1 MATKIQVRRDTA
13 ANWVSVGPTL
23 SEGEFGFETDTNL
36 RKIGDGSAAW
46 DDAPYDPIVQND
58 TNENWVSRASVF
70 ADGEMLFVSDTKTL
84 KLGDG
89 STSWS
94 VLPHVQEGSIKT
106 STSVAASI
114 TAAHVGRIYEFKSNA
129 AAAAEFTLPATPA
142 DGYKIRIINDSQYT
156 LTVGP
161 GNATDFVWNSGAGY
175 GIELP
180 DRGTMVELRYDGT
193 NLKYDIL
200 NKVGGR
206 VMIEGLVL
214 DEPMSKIYKFSADN
228 SATAG
233 TAQDITNR
241 HKGICRVTTTSQYET
256 LSKFP
261 PGCFQF
267 DGNSDYIDYQD
278 SADWDI
284 FGTTTGHKTVSAWVF
299 FDDLAGTAE
308 GLIVQH
314 VGATD
319 GWYIYRNAA
328 GALEVILNAGATLNI
343 SGGALAQTTWHHIA
357 LVIVTTQGEVGLY
370 IDGTQV
376 AYDAAHTQDTFAASL
391 LVGELGGGVNYMDG
405 RMQNLQISYN
415 NPYNATPNIGVTDTF
430 TKPAQPTQL
439 MMK

>member
-13 ANWVSVGPTL
+13 ANWTSVSPIL
-23 SEGEFGFETDTNL
+23 SEGEIGFETDTNL
-36 RKIGDGSAAW
+36 KKVGDGSTTWPAV
-46 DDAPYDPIVQND
+46 PYDPILQND
-58 TNENWVSRASVF
+58 TNANWTSRVPLL
-70 ADGEMLFVSDTKTL
+70 ADGEVALESDTHAL
-84 KLGDG
+84 KAGDG
-89 STSWS
+89 STTWAA
-94 VLPHVQEGSIKT
+94 LPYVQEGSIKT

-142 DGYKIRIINDSQYT
+142 DGYKVRIINDSQYT

-180 DRGTMVELRYDGT
+180 DRGTMVELRYDAT
-193 NLKYDIL
+193 NLKWDIL
-200 NKVGGR
+200 NKVGGK
-206 VMIEGLVL
+206 VLVEGLVL
-214 DEPMSKIYKFSADN
+214 DEPMGSLSIYEEDSSSYQTSIDLTGKHKAYGRN
-228 SATAG
+228 SVKSF
-233 TAQDITNR
+233 NE
-241 HKGICRVTTTSQYET
+241 SF
-256 LSKFP
+256 SKFA
-261 PGCFQF
+261 PGCFSF
-267 DGNSDYIDYQD
+267 GGTDEHMTYAD
-278 SADWDI
+278 STDWDI
-284 FGTTTGHKTVSAWVF
+284 FGTDTGHKTVSAWVY
-299 FDDLAGTAE
+299 FDDAAGTAE
-308 GLIVQH
+308 GIIVQH
-314 VGATD
+314 VGAND
-319 GWYIYRNAA
+319 GWYIIRKADGSLQA
-328 GALEVILNAGATLNI
+328 ILNDGSTFDI

-391 LVGELGGGVNYMDG
+391 LVGQLGGGVNYMDG

-415 NPYNATPNIGVTDTF
+415 NPLGAAPNVGVTDTF